1 MERYKFEDLI
11 SDYIENKLPVAK
23 RKEVEAFMED
33 NPEAKDQLE
42 SIRALMNSMKDLSE
56 VKTSDNFM
64 ENLMKKVEFEKNRPS
79 NKKHVVSD
87 RSKTYFGFT
96 PVYVTAMSCLIVALV
111 VVALQLMPTNNLN
124 SISIPSNIA
133 EQESKIPTS
142 SNTIN
147 ADKDL
152 MLAEDDDTTNTD
164 NQNRLIPNSIAR
176 SSYLSL
182 IKNILESKDEAK

>member
-42 SIRALMNSMKDLSE
+42 SIRVLMNSMKDLSQ

-87 RSKTYFGFT
+87 RSKTY
-96 PVYVTAMSCLIVALV
+96 LI
-111 VVALQLMPTNNLN
+111 
-124 SISIPSNIA
+124 
-133 EQESKIPTS
+133 
-142 SNTIN
+142 
-147 ADKDL
+147 D
-152 MLAEDDDTTNTD
+152 
-164 NQNRLIPNSIAR
+164 
-176 SSYLSL
+176 
-182 IKNILESKDEAK
+182 

>member
-33 NPEAKDQLE
+33 NPEAKDQLK
-42 SIRALMNSMKDLSE
+42 SIRVLMNSMKDLSQ

-79 NKKHVVSD
+79 NKKHVVSN

-96 PVYVTAMSCLIVALV
+96 PVYATAMSCLIVALV

-124 SISIPSNIA
+124 SISIPSSIA

-164 NQNRLIPNSIAR
+164 NQNRLINGKFD
-176 SSYLSL
+176 
-182 IKNILESKDEAK
+182 KNIKLVGNK

>member
-42 SIRALMNSMKDLSE
+42 SIRVLMNSMKDLSQ

-96 PVYVTAMSCLIVALV
+96 PVYATAMSCLIVALV
-111 VVALQLMPTNNLN
+111 VVALQLMPTNNLKKH
-124 SISIPSNIA
+124 SIPM
-133 EQESKIPTS
+133 K
-142 SNTIN
+142 
-147 ADKDL
+147 
-152 MLAEDDDTTNTD
+152 
-164 NQNRLIPNSIAR
+164 
-176 SSYLSL
+176 
-182 IKNILESKDEAK
+182 

>member
-42 SIRALMNSMKDLSE
+42 SIRVLMNSMKDLSQ

-79 NKKHVVSD
+79 NKKHVGSD

-96 PVYVTAMSCLIVALV
+96 PVYATAMSCLIVALV
-111 VVALQLMPTNNLN
+111 VVALQLM
-124 SISIPSNIA
+124 
-133 EQESKIPTS
+133 Q
-142 SNTIN
+142 
-147 ADKDL
+147 L
-152 MLAEDDDTTNTD
+152 MLI
-164 NQNRLIPNSIAR
+164 RI
-176 SSYLSL
+176 
-182 IKNILESKDEAK
+182 

>member
-42 SIRALMNSMKDLSE
+42 SIRVLMNSMKDLSQ

-96 PVYVTAMSCLIVALV
+96 PVYATAMSCLIVALV

-124 SISIPSNIA
+124 SISIPSSIA

-147 ADKDL
+147 ADRDL

-164 NQNRLIPNSIAR
+164 NQNRLINGKFD
-176 SSYLSL
+176 
-182 IKNILESKDEAK
+182 KNIKLVGNK

>member
-42 SIRALMNSMKDLSE
+42 SIRVLMNSMKDLSQ

-96 PVYVTAMSCLIVALV
+96 PVYATAMSCLIVALV
-111 VVALQLMPTNNLN
+111 VVALQLIPTNNLN
-124 SISIPSNIA
+124 SILIPSSICLLY
-133 EQESKIPTS
+133 TS
-142 SNTIN
+142 PSPR
-147 ADKDL
+147 D
-152 MLAEDDDTTNTD
+152 
-164 NQNRLIPNSIAR
+164 S
-176 SSYLSL
+176 
-182 IKNILESKDEAK
+182 